1 MFMFFDHGKKSEG
14 NALTSAK
21 QKTYSLYLV
30 VFKSFRD
37 FIGKEGSLEE
47 RPHRL
52 AWWGLDPCSAWSSLF
67 GVSPWL
73 ALSKSMLM
81 LLTILGVLE
90 RLLSFA
96 LMFFV

>member
-1 MFMFFDHGKKSEG
+1 MFMFFFNHGSELEG

-47 RPHRL
+47 RPRHL
-52 AWWGLDPCSAWSSLF
+52 A
-67 GVSPWL
+67 
-73 ALSKSMLM
+73 
-81 LLTILGVLE
+81 
-90 RLLSFA
+90 
-96 LMFFV
+96 